1 MKLDSARYEGG
12 ELILSTTDPEA
23 RRVAYKFKAGEY
35 ELVRRKPRRSLDA
48 NALYWE
54 LCGRLARAVNEPPEE
69 VYKRHIRDIGNYDV
83 LCVQDKA
90 VENFAQH
97 WCSGHLGRMVETR
110 ASKIARCTTVLAY
123 YGSSDF
129 DKAQMSRLIDNCIQD
144 CRALDIETL
153 PPWQLEGLLSQWEEA
168 AARKPSA

>member
-1 MKLDSARYEGG
+1 MKIDAARYEGG
-12 ELILSTTDPEA
+12 ELILSTTDPAA
-23 RRVAYKFKAGEY
+23 RRMVYEFKPGEY
-35 ELVRRKPRRSLDA
+35 EILLAKKKRSNDA
-48 NALYWE
+48 NSLYWE

-69 VYKRHIRDIGNYDV
+69 VYKRHIRDIGNYEV

-90 VENFAQH
+90 VENFTKH
-97 WCSGHLGRMVETR
+97 WCDNHLGRMVETR
-110 ASKIARCTTVLAY
+110 ASKIAGCTTVLAY

-129 DKAQMSRLIDNCIQD
+129 DKAQMSRLTDNCIQD

>member
-12 ELILSTTDPEA
+12 ELILSTSDPEA

-54 LCGRLARAVNEPPEE
+54 LCGRLARAVNEPPE
-69 VYKRHIRDIGNYDV
+69 DV

-110 ASKIARCTTVLAY
+110 ASKVTGCTTVLAY

-153 PPWQLEGLLSQWEEA
+153 PPWQLEGMIEAWERA
-168 AARKPSA
+168 SCSPGASAT

>member
-12 ELILSTTDPEA
+12 ELILSTSDPEA

-35 ELVRRKPRRSLDA
+35 ELLRAKKKRSNEA
-48 NALYWE
+48 NSLYWE

-69 VYKRHIRDIGNYDV
+69 VYKRHIRDIGNYEV

-90 VENFAQH
+90 VENFTRR
-97 WCSGHLGRMVETR
+97 WCNNHLGRMVETR
-110 ASKIARCTTVLAY
+110 ASKIAGCTTVLAY

-129 DKAQMSRLIDNCIQD
+129 DKTQMSRLIDNCIQD
-144 CRALDIETL
+144 RQAVGVETWPEDKVALL
-153 PPWQLEGLLSQWEEA
+153 KEA
-168 AARKPSA
+168 WNGQ